1 VTEAPN
7 PEPAQSADDDDAA
20 AVEEYEAQRA
30 AWANK
35 ASKGVLA
42 AVLCLEAVVIL
53 LVPRTIAFTTGL
65 GPVRLTIVIVLAVLL
80 VLGAGLVRRPWGI
93 AVGSGL
99 QVAFF
104 ATGIMIVTMFVIAA
118 VFIAVWVRVLMFRHE
133 ALGTPGGVHMLLG

>member
-1 VTEAPN
+1 VTDAPT
-7 PEPAQSADDDDAA
+7 PEPPQPPVDGQAA
-20 AVEEYEAQRA
+20 SVEEYEAQRA
-30 AWANK
+30 LWANK
-35 ASKGVLA
+35 ASRGVLA

-65 GPVRLTIVIVLAVLL
+65 GPIRLTIVIVLAVLL

-118 VFIAVWVRVLMFRHE
+118 VFIAVWVRVLMFRHD
-133 ALGTPGGVHMLLG
+133 ALGTPGGLRMVLG